1 MFKKIVLSFLL
12 VFSVIIV
19 PIGSHVQAQEKAS
32 VQELANV
39 VIFAYFSDETDMNYF
54 NANSILDTSKTA
66 AEHIVEFYDGSY
78 GRSFKSY
85 MNTISNGNVK
95 VHNIFPQYDANT
107 KKVQAY
113 KLSQKKAD
121 AQNGN
126 IDASVI
132 KEIIANVDIN
142 SSEVL
147 DYNGDG
153 KVDNLSII
161 FIGSGQH
168 SNGGTI
174 PTLYPHRHV
183 YPGAEKMNGKYV
195 GSYNMLNTDRMF
207 NTREKSGVIA
217 HEFLHSIGYPDL
229 YTSDGVH
236 HPVGSWDIMANVGQY
251 LAWPLA
257 YLRMQVSGWINLDTI
272 TSTQQSVTLKSVD
285 TNNGNNAVII
295 KSPLNPYEVFV
306 VELRKKGSATDG
318 NSLDAAIGG
327 SGLIVYRVDT
337 SIADLSNYNGKT
349 AIYVFRP
356 QKGQSGYVDGS
367 EAQTLKNAYLSAD
380 SGRTS
385 IGSIDAN
392 STLEDGALTFV
403 DGSNSGIMISNVSS
417 AGDTMTFDVTVPDAS
432 QYDLW
437 NDTKFPTEYEDVV
450 IQTVGTQQLAAGYNE
465 RAGELQLYAYE
476 NGNWNQFGTKLSD
489 TQGMTNVTLQ
499 ELAGYPVISYI
510 DGTGTNLYIKV
521 YRNKVWEDIT
531 TLSDISNEYA
541 LQKYDDILYLV
552 YQNVSYDKLN
562 MGTVSVQQDK
572 VQYQQLTTVSADTN
586 IKSFA
591 NPRIAKTSS
600 GLYVMI
606 RDFSNGNK
614 VNLLRFDKTRAT
626 YQELASPKNVD
637 AFDMMAYNDTLYFV
651 SGQRGSTPELEMQVY
666 DSNSNTWSVLADLNV
681 PTYLPKLVEAQGNL
695 YVLASITTDK
705 PNLRVY
711 TLENET
717 LVQEGIN
724 VDGDGKDYS
733 FMASKDSL
741 FAGYS
746 LNSVAMI
753 KQKNTANPLISLTV
767 TPPTNIS
774 YYVGDKIS
782 LDGLKVV
789 ANYAKNQR
797 ELSANEYTITNLQTD
812 VAGDF
817 IATISFGG
825 VDNVFNYKVSEK
837 DKNDFVEQEIVWDA
851 SSENLNLVFKQP
863 IDVSRIKQIRLGGRM
878 LDPSS
883 YTITENGILLHEAFL
898 KSLNENVYDLE
909 IQLDTNEVLSIQ
921 ITIHDTTSIPPQP
934 PEENEQE
941 TPTIPGTQE
950 KPDQTPG
957 GNEQE
962 NQNPTLPGTQEQPEQ
977 IPERNEQEE
986 ETLTTPG
993 IQQDESIHQTILD
1006 TEVVDKNNQSSMTDK
1021 NDLTSNASDKQQSV
1035 QTAIKDNSGL
1045 FLIGGIVSFVIL
1057 FVMFNVRKRII

>member
-1 MFKKIVLSFLL
+1 M
-12 VFSVIIV
+12 
-19 PIGSHVQAQEKAS
+19 
-32 VQELANV
+32 
-39 VIFAYFSDETDMNYF
+39 
-54 NANSILDTSKTA
+54 
-66 AEHIVEFYDGSY
+66 
-78 GRSFKSY
+78 
-85 MNTISNGNVK
+85 
-95 VHNIFPQYDANT
+95 
-107 KKVQAY
+107 
-113 KLSQKKAD
+113 
-121 AQNGN
+121 
-126 IDASVI
+126 
-132 KEIIANVDIN
+132 
-142 SSEVL
+142 
-147 DYNGDG
+147 
-153 KVDNLSII
+153 
-161 FIGSGQH
+161 
-168 SNGGTI
+168 
-174 PTLYPHRHV
+174 
-183 YPGAEKMNGKYV
+183 
-195 GSYNMLNTDRMF
+195 
-207 NTREKSGVIA
+207 
-217 HEFLHSIGYPDL
+217 
-229 YTSDGVH
+229 
-236 HPVGSWDIMANVGQY
+236 
-251 LAWPLA
+251 
-257 YLRMQVSGWINLDTI
+257 
-272 TSTQQSVTLKSVD
+272 
-285 TNNGNNAVII
+285 
-295 KSPLNPYEVFV
+295 
-306 VELRKKGSATDG
+306 
-318 NSLDAAIGG
+318 
-327 SGLIVYRVDT
+327 
-337 SIADLSNYNGKT
+337 
-349 AIYVFRP
+349 
-356 QKGQSGYVDGS
+356 
-367 EAQTLKNAYLSAD
+367 SAD

-437 NDTKFPTEYEDVV
+437 NDTKFPTGYEDVV

-552 YQNVSYDKLN
+552 YQNASYDKLN

-572 VQYQQLTTVSADTN
+572 VQYQQLTKVSADTN

-614 VNLLRFDKTRAT
+614 VNLLHFDKTRAT

-863 IDVSRIKQIRLGGRM
+863 IDVSRIKQIRLGGRI

-1021 NDLTSNASDKQQSV
+1021 NDLTSNASDKQQSI
-1035 QTAIKDNSGL
+1035 QTAVKDNSGL